1 MSKDPKSKIMK
12 ISIALV
18 GAGYWGQK
26 LLPKFIGAPDC
37 SVKTVCDLSAALRD
51 NAKQKF
57 PAVVT
62 TDSFDAV
69 LKDSAIDAVLLVTP
83 PATHFPL
90 AQKALEAGKHVWIE
104 KPLALQVDEGRRL
117 VGLAEAKKAVL
128 FVDHTFLYD
137 PAIRMARELI
147 QKGELGEIYHLFLQR
162 LNLGRIKRDSN
173 VWWNSAPHDASI
185 LLHLL
190 PGRPVAIRLQGYRYL
205 QREVEDLNMATIDM
219 SDGSSAFIHHN
230 WLSPENTAKLTVIG
244 SKKLLTYEGRFDK
257 RALTVYE
264 YATDLQATAEPTGD
278 DLANTIPSKIT
289 AERKL
294 EIDREEPLAAA
305 VTDFLDSIRRR
316 HAPISDGGFS
326 LRVLALLEA
335 GEKSLRAGGEKI
347 AVEL

>member
-1 MSKDPKSKIMK
+1 MN
-12 ISIALV
+12 ISVALV

-37 SVKTVCDLSAALRD
+37 SVKTVCDLSAPLRAG
-51 NAKQKF
+51 AKQKF
-57 PAVVT
+57 PAVAT

-83 PATHFPL
+83 PASHFPL

-104 KPLALQVDEGRRL
+104 KPLALQMDEGRRL

-205 QREVEDLNMATIDM
+205 QREIEDLNMATIDM

-257 RALTVYE
+257 RALTLYE
-264 YATDLQATAEPTGD
+264 YTTDRQATADPAGN

-294 EIDREEPLAAA
+294 EGIDREEPLAAA
-305 VTDFLDSIRRR
+305 VGDFLDSIRRGR
-316 HAPISDGGFS
+316 APISDGAFS

-335 GEKSLRAGGEKI
+335 GEKSLRAGGEKV
-347 AVEL
+347 AVEI